1 MKSPMTRSGYDRL
14 HVELQRLK
22 VERPL
27 ISKAIGAALAHGD
40 LRENAEYHAAKD
52 RQGMVEARIRQ
63 IEAALGT
70 ADIIDTTTLGGDRVQ
85 FSARVSVVDGT
96 TGQRSEYTV
105 VGEHESDAANGLISF
120 KSPIARALIGK
131 TVGDV
136 VEVQTPRGERELE
149 IVAIRFG

>member
-1 MKSPMTRSGYDRL
+1 MTQAGYDRL

-22 VERPL
+22 DERPL
-27 ISKAIGAALAHGD
+27 ISRAIGAALEHGD

-63 IEAALGT
+63 IESALGA

-85 FSARVSVVDGT
+85 FGARVSVVEGT
-96 TGQRSEYTV
+96 TGQRNEYTV